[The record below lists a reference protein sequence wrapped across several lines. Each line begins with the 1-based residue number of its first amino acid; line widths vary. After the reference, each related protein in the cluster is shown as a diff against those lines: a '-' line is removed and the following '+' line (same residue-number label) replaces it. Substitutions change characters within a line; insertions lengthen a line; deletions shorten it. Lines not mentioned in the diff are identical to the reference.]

1 MADWNGVIVRVRP
14 RHSSSGPA
22 SSAGDAGER
31 RNRLFDGFGAWYF
44 PEQLEGGQ
52 RDLGRT
58 LEAESMTR
66 RKTRAPMNDPP
77 VARLRSQKRRGDYR
91 RIDNALKV
99 PPFTLGERRQETCG
113 LDR

>member
-1 MADWNGVIVRVRP
+1 
-14 RHSSSGPA
+14 
-22 SSAGDAGER
+22 
-31 RNRLFDGFGAWYF
+31 
-44 PEQLEGGQ
+44 
-52 RDLGRT
+52 
-58 LEAESMTR
+58 MTR